1 MLFYLFAILA
11 VMLFGKNDPYHFASL
26 HLAFL
31 SLWRSATGEDW
42 TDLMYIGMYGC
53 APNETIGVSTGGGFY
68 NDDLFRDLCTSSKE
82 LGGIA
87 AIFHITFFI
96 LAGLV
101 LLNLMVGV
109 IIGSIF
115 EAKAGMDGDR
125 LEVTVTKAQDL
136 PRADVIGSSDPFC
149 SIDVSKHPRKTT
161 KVVKNCLNPH
171 WNETFEFD
179 INHTGTNEMHHNDRK
194 QQVIKFIVWD
204 WDFIGSNDVLGE
216 FRVNYQ
222 NLRWNKP
229 VSFELELD
237 NTPEDQDTGKLFV
250 VLKKVSGP
258 NHLLLE
264 EEKDKW
270 DNLMDKYYVAKEL
283 LQECKTTLSNRKGRK
298 QKEQVKKKWKK
309 LKKEGRVARLLK
321 NIKDIAG
328 QKADSGSVSVDKI
341 QNLFGRNSALNF
353 SNRTNKTSHQGM
365 HH

>member
-1 MLFYLFAILA
+1 M
-11 VMLFGKNDPYHFASL
+11 
-26 HLAFL
+26 
-31 SLWRSATGEDW
+31 
-42 TDLMYIGMYGC
+42 
-53 APNETIGVSTGGGFY
+53 
-68 NDDLFRDLCTSSKE
+68 
-82 LGGIA
+82 
-87 AIFHITFFI
+87 
-96 LAGLV
+96 
-101 LLNLMVGV
+101 
-109 IIGSIF
+109 
-115 EAKAGMDGDR
+115 
-125 LEVTVTKAQDL
+125 
-136 PRADVIGSSDPFC
+136 
-149 SIDVSKHPRKTT
+149 
-161 KVVKNCLNPH
+161 
-171 WNETFEFD
+171 
-179 INHTGTNEMHHNDRK
+179 
-194 QQVIKFIVWD
+194 
-204 WDFIGSNDVLGE
+204 GE

-341 QNLFGRNSALNF
+341 RNLFGRNSALNF